1 MSRTHRTAESLR
13 TASRSWLIVARR
25 KADTDE
31 RAAATRAAQYCRREA
46 WRMDAAAM
54 VKV

>member
-1 MSRTHRTAESLR
+1 MSRTHRTPESLR
-13 TASRSWLIVARR
+13 AASRSWLAVARR
-25 KADTDE
+25 KSSIDE